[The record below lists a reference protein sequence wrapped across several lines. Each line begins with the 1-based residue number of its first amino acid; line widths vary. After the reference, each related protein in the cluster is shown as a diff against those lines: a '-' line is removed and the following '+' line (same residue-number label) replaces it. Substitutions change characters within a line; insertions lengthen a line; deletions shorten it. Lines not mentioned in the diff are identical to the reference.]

1 MKNLKQ
7 LLHKM
12 LIIGF
17 EGQDI
22 LKNEKLT
29 TQIQNGLGGVIL
41 FDHYIDDK
49 TKAKNI
55 HSPQQLKKL
64 NQSLQN
70 ISENPLMICI
80 DQEGGKVA
88 RLKEQKGFEV
98 TKSAKTISS
107 LSYDDAKIEWLD
119 NTSFDILENED
130 HLQFVE
136 MLSRVEQSK
145 PEVLRAL
152 ISKISGLNLH
162 VSGLTTCML

>member
-1 MKNLKQ
+1 MENLKQ
-7 LLHKM
+7 QLHKM

-41 FDHYIDDK
+41 FDRYIDDI

-64 NQSLQN
+64 NQTLQN
-70 ISENPLMICI
+70 ISDNPLMICI

-88 RLKEQKGFEV
+88 RLKEQKGFRESP
-98 TKSAKTISS
+98 SAKEITSMS
-107 LSYDDAKIEWLD
+107 DDEAKKEY
-119 NTSFDILENED
+119 E
-130 HLQFVE
+130 
-136 MLSRVEQSK
+136 
-145 PEVLRAL
+145 
-152 ISKISGLNLH
+152 
-162 VSGLTTCML
+162 